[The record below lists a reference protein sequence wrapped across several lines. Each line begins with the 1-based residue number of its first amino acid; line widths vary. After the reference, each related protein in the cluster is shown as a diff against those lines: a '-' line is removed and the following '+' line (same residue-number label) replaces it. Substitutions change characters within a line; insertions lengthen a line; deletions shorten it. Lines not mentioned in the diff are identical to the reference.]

1 VRRKHECVPLAS
13 RRCKEGLH
21 DFWSIGY
28 EIFEFAVDGV
38 YREDGI
44 FADVGVTM
52 FHEGVADQDQRF
64 EKLGVL
70 TEGCAANIFVW
81 ILLEITI
88 IRLGQVPQTTRL
100 LNEFSISSINHW

>member
-1 VRRKHECVPLAS
+1 
-13 RRCKEGLH
+13 
-21 DFWSIGY
+21 
-28 EIFEFAVDGV
+28 
-38 YREDGI
+38 
-44 FADVGVTM
+44 VTM

-100 LNEFSISSINHW
+100 LNEFSISSINHWQIPIQIDPEPLCGW